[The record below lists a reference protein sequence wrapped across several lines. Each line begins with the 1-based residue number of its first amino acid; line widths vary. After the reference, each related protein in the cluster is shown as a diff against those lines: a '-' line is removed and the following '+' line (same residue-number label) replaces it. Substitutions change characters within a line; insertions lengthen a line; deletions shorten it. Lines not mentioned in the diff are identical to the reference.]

1 MSDSGPGRREVAYRL
16 FAAEFDD
23 AEFSYSES
31 DEERAPN
38 FVVTPTGARVNRLFA
53 VGVLTEVED
62 VNPEMVRGRVV
73 DPTGAFVTYAGQY
86 QPDELAFLERV
97 DPPTF
102 LALSGKARTFEPD
115 DGDRIYT
122 SVRPESVSE
131 VDAETRDRW
140 VVTAAERTL
149 ERVGIMAS
157 AIESGLTGDRL
168 RAALEAEDVDER
180 LADGVALAL
189 DYYGTTP
196 AYLEALRETALDAAR
211 VVAGEKDEVDRLDV
225 APDEGMGD
233 AGPLATLELSA
244 PDTGAPADGPEEP
257 LGEEPSDDELADAEP
272 GGEAG
277 SADAE
282 PQQASA
288 GATTESPTTSDPDVE
303 TEADAETGTSAAAG
317 AEPDATTETDAD
329 PDAGAVSGTDP
340 VPEEA
345 DEPDADSGVETGAE
359 TETETKTDTDLG
371 SGTEGPTD
379 ELEPESATEAAAEPE
394 PDVTPDAAETEP
406 TAESVEG
413 AGQEPDPEDVELDDD
428 FDPGEFELDEE
439 ERREVEE
446 EYGTEFSTA
455 DEVGSPD
462 ATPDVGE
469 EDAETPTEA
478 ELAEEAPTEE
488 TEADTETEP
497 AAEPEPEPDAETDSE
512 PGSDVGEPE
521 TDEAS
526 AESAEDVDLE
536 DAVMQTMESIDEGDG
551 ADREELVA
559 TVTDEYGADPDAVE
573 DAIQDALM
581 SGRCYEPSDG
591 VLKSI

>member
-1 MSDSGPGRREVAYRL
+1 MSSSDDGPGRREVAYRL

-23 AEFSYSES
+23 SEFDYSES

-38 FVVTPTGARVNRLFA
+38 YVVTPTGARVNRLFA

-73 DPTGAFVTYAGQY
+73 GPTGAFVTYAGQY
-86 QPDELAFLERV
+86 QPDALTFLERA

-140 VVTAAERTL
+140 VVTTAERTL
-149 ERVGIMAS
+149 ERIGIMAS
-157 AIESGLTGDRL
+157 AIEAGLAGEQL
-168 RAALEAEDVDER
+168 RAALLKAGVDER

-196 AYLEALRETALDAAR
+196 AYLDALRETALDALR
-211 VVAGEKDEVDRLDV
+211 VVAGEKDEVGRLDV

-233 AGPLATLELSA
+233 ASALATLDLSGAPSPETAAAAAGVGESDPTSEADDADDAEATDQSAETAEAESESTDTESTPEAEPTLSDTDTRTESESDSEAVAA
-244 PDTGAPADGPEEP
+244 PDESDGAEARDEAEEP
-257 LGEEPSDDELADAEP
+257 QSDAEP
-272 GGEAG
+272 
-277 SADAE
+277 
-282 PQQASA
+282 
-288 GATTESPTTSDPDVE
+288 
-303 TEADAETGTSAAAG
+303 AETTADS
-317 AEPDATTETDAD
+317 EP
-329 PDAGAVSGTDP
+329 
-340 VPEEA
+340 A
-345 DEPDADSGVETGAE
+345 DEI
-359 TETETKTDTDLG
+359 
-371 SGTEGPTD
+371 
-379 ELEPESATEAAAEPE
+379 
-394 PDVTPDAAETEP
+394 AAETEP
-406 TAESVEG
+406 TESTTEPADDDVREEVE
-413 AGQEPDPEDVELDDD
+413 EELDD

-455 DEVGSPD
+455 GEV
-462 ATPDVGE
+462 E
-469 EDAETPTEA
+469 EAGIETPGPDESSEVA
-478 ELAEEAPTEE
+478 ES
-488 TEADTETEP
+488 DG
-497 AAEPEPEPDAETDSE
+497 AEPEPEP
-512 PGSDVGEPE
+512 EPE
-521 TDEAS
+521 ATEDEEDA
-526 AESAEDVDLE
+526 AGADDVDLE
-536 DAVMQTMESIDEGDG
+536 DAVMETMEALDDGDG

-559 TVTDEYGADPDAVE
+559 TLVEEHGVAADAVE
-573 DAIQDALM
+573 EAIQDALM

>member
-1 MSDSGPGRREVAYRL
+1 MSSSDDGPGRREVAYRL

-23 AEFSYSES
+23 SEFDYSES

-38 FVVTPTGARVNRLFA
+38 YVVTPTGARVNRLFA

-73 DPTGAFVTYAGQY
+73 GPTGAFVTYAGQY
-86 QPDELAFLERV
+86 QPDALTFLERA

-140 VVTAAERTL
+140 VVTTAERTL
-149 ERVGIMAS
+149 ERIGIMAS
-157 AIESGLTGDRL
+157 AIEAGLAGEQL
-168 RAALEAEDVDER
+168 RAALLKAGVDER

-196 AYLEALRETALDAAR
+196 AYLDALRETALDALR
-211 VVAGEKDEVDRLDV
+211 VVAGEKDEVGRLDV

-233 AGPLATLELSA
+233 ASALATLDLSGAPSPETAAAAAGVGESDPTSEADDADDAEATGQSAETAEAESESTDTESTPEAEPTLSDTDTRTESESDSEAVAA
-244 PDTGAPADGPEEP
+244 PDESDGAEARDEAEELQP
-257 LGEEPSDDELADAEP
+257 DAEP
-272 GGEAG
+272 
-277 SADAE
+277 
-282 PQQASA
+282 
-288 GATTESPTTSDPDVE
+288 
-303 TEADAETGTSAAAG
+303 AETTADS
-317 AEPDATTETDAD
+317 EP
-329 PDAGAVSGTDP
+329 
-340 VPEEA
+340 A
-345 DEPDADSGVETGAE
+345 DEI
-359 TETETKTDTDLG
+359 
-371 SGTEGPTD
+371 
-379 ELEPESATEAAAEPE
+379 
-394 PDVTPDAAETEP
+394 AAETEP
-406 TAESVEG
+406 TESTTEPADDDVREEVE
-413 AGQEPDPEDVELDDD
+413 EELDD

-455 DEVGSPD
+455 GEV
-462 ATPDVGE
+462 E
-469 EDAETPTEA
+469 EAGIETPGPDESSEVA
-478 ELAEEAPTEE
+478 ES
-488 TEADTETEP
+488 DG
-497 AAEPEPEPDAETDSE
+497 AEPEPEP
-512 PGSDVGEPE
+512 EPE
-521 TDEAS
+521 ATEDEEDA
-526 AESAEDVDLE
+526 AGADDVDLE
-536 DAVMQTMESIDEGDG
+536 DAVMETMEALDDGDG

-559 TVTDEYGADPDAVE
+559 TLVEEHGVAADAVE
-573 DAIQDALM
+573 EAIQDALM

>member
-1 MSDSGPGRREVAYRL
+1 MSSSDDGPGRREVAYRL

-23 AEFSYSES
+23 SEFDYSES

-38 FVVTPTGARVNRLFA
+38 YVVTPTGARVNRLFA

-73 DPTGAFVTYAGQY
+73 GPTGAFVTYAGQY
-86 QPDELAFLERV
+86 QPDALTFLERA

-140 VVTAAERTL
+140 VVTTAERTL
-149 ERVGIMAS
+149 ERIGIMAS
-157 AIESGLTGDRL
+157 AIEAGLAGEQL
-168 RAALEAEDVDER
+168 RAALLKAGVDER

-196 AYLEALRETALDAAR
+196 AYLDALRETALDALR
-211 VVAGEKDEVDRLDV
+211 VVAGEKDEVGRLDV

-233 AGPLATLELSA
+233 ASALATLDLSGAPSPETAAAAAGVGESDPTSEADDADDAEATDQSAETAEAESESTDTESTPEAEPTLSDTDTRTESESDSEAVAA
-244 PDTGAPADGPEEP
+244 PDESDGAEARDEAEEP
-257 LGEEPSDDELADAEP
+257 QPDAEP
-272 GGEAG
+272 
-277 SADAE
+277 
-282 PQQASA
+282 
-288 GATTESPTTSDPDVE
+288 
-303 TEADAETGTSAAAG
+303 AETTADS
-317 AEPDATTETDAD
+317 EP
-329 PDAGAVSGTDP
+329 
-340 VPEEA
+340 A
-345 DEPDADSGVETGAE
+345 DEI
-359 TETETKTDTDLG
+359 
-371 SGTEGPTD
+371 
-379 ELEPESATEAAAEPE
+379 
-394 PDVTPDAAETEP
+394 AAETEP
-406 TAESVEG
+406 TESTTEPADDDVREEVE
-413 AGQEPDPEDVELDDD
+413 EELDD

-455 DEVGSPD
+455 GEV
-462 ATPDVGE
+462 E
-469 EDAETPTEA
+469 EAGIETPGPDESSEVA
-478 ELAEEAPTEE
+478 ES
-488 TEADTETEP
+488 DG
-497 AAEPEPEPDAETDSE
+497 AEPEPEP
-512 PGSDVGEPE
+512 EPE
-521 TDEAS
+521 ATEDEEDA
-526 AESAEDVDLE
+526 AGADDVDLE
-536 DAVMQTMESIDEGDG
+536 DAVMETMEALDDGDG

-559 TVTDEYGADPDAVE
+559 TLVEEHGVAADAVE
-573 DAIQDALM
+573 EAIQDALM

>member
-1 MSDSGPGRREVAYRL
+1 MSSSDDGPGRREVAYRL

-23 AEFSYSES
+23 SEFDYSES

-38 FVVTPTGARVNRLFA
+38 YVVTPTGARVNRLFA

-73 DPTGAFVTYAGQY
+73 GPTGAFVTYAGQY
-86 QPDELAFLERV
+86 QPDALTFLERA

-140 VVTAAERTL
+140 VVTTAERTL
-149 ERVGIMAS
+149 ERIGIMAS
-157 AIESGLTGDRL
+157 AIEAGLAGEQL
-168 RAALEAEDVDER
+168 RAALLKAGVDER

-196 AYLEALRETALDAAR
+196 AYLDALRETALDALR
-211 VVAGEKDEVDRLDV
+211 VVAGEKDEVGRLDV

-233 AGPLATLELSA
+233 ASALATLDLSGAPSPETAAAAAGVGESDPTSEADDADDAEATDQSAETAEAESESTDTESTPEAEPTLSDTDTRTESESDSEAVAA
-244 PDTGAPADGPEEP
+244 PDESDGAEARDEAEELQP
-257 LGEEPSDDELADAEP
+257 DAEP
-272 GGEAG
+272 
-277 SADAE
+277 
-282 PQQASA
+282 
-288 GATTESPTTSDPDVE
+288 
-303 TEADAETGTSAAAG
+303 AETTADS
-317 AEPDATTETDAD
+317 EP
-329 PDAGAVSGTDP
+329 
-340 VPEEA
+340 A
-345 DEPDADSGVETGAE
+345 DEI
-359 TETETKTDTDLG
+359 
-371 SGTEGPTD
+371 
-379 ELEPESATEAAAEPE
+379 
-394 PDVTPDAAETEP
+394 AAETEP
-406 TAESVEG
+406 TESTTEPADDDVREEVE
-413 AGQEPDPEDVELDDD
+413 EELDD

-455 DEVGSPD
+455 GEV
-462 ATPDVGE
+462 E
-469 EDAETPTEA
+469 EAGIETPGPDESSEVA
-478 ELAEEAPTEE
+478 ES
-488 TEADTETEP
+488 DG
-497 AAEPEPEPDAETDSE
+497 AEPEPEP
-512 PGSDVGEPE
+512 EPE
-521 TDEAS
+521 ATEDEEDA
-526 AESAEDVDLE
+526 AGADDVDLE
-536 DAVMQTMESIDEGDG
+536 DAVMETMEALDDGDG

-559 TVTDEYGADPDAVE
+559 TLVEEHGVAADAVE
-573 DAIQDALM
+573 EAIQDALM